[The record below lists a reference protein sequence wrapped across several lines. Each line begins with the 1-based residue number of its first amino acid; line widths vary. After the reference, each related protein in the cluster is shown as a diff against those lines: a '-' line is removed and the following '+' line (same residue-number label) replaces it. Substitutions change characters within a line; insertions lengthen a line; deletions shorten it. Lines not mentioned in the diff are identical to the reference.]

1 MDARLLAYF
10 AVSTLLIVTPG
21 PDTAL
26 VVRNALRSGPR
37 AASLTALGVAAG
49 SAVWAFASLL
59 GLAVIL
65 EASLVAF
72 TILKLAGAAYLCYL
86 GLRSL
91 FEWGSHGAG
100 KAGPVRTR
108 RFSPFAPFGQGLL
121 NNLLNPKAA
130 VIFVAVMPQFIEP
143 GDPPA
148 RFVLMLAGYEAI
160 MLVWLNL
167 YAVVLGRIGRTAMAG
182 RVRAAFDRAVG
193 VVLVGL
199 GLRLAFEER

>member
-1 MDARLLAYF
+1 MLDARLLAYF

-37 AASLTALGVAAG
+37 AASFTALGVAAG
-49 SAVWAFASLL
+49 SAVWAFASVL

-86 GLRSL
+86 GARSL
-91 FEWGSHGAG
+91 IGRSAVHATARTSH
-100 KAGPVRTR
+100 RTA
-108 RFSPFAPFGQGLL
+108 FAQGML
-121 NNLLNPKAA
+121 NNLLNPKVA
-130 VIFVAVMPQFIEP
+130 VIFVAVMPQFIEA

-148 RFVLMLAGYEAI
+148 RFAVMLAGYEAI
-160 MLVWLNL
+160 MLVWLNV
-167 YAVVLGRIGRTAMAG
+167 YAVVLGRVGRTAAAA
-182 RVRAAFDRAVG
+182 RVRRVFDRAVG
-193 VVLVGL
+193 VVLVAL
-199 GLRLAFEER
+199 GVRLALEER

>member
-1 MDARLLAYF
+1 MLDARLVAYF

-26 VVRNALRSGPR
+26 VVRNALRAGPR
-37 AASLTALGVAAG
+37 AASLSALGVAAG
-49 SAVWAFASLL
+49 SAVWAFASLF

-72 TILKLAGAAYLCYL
+72 TALKIAGAAYLIYL
-86 GLRSL
+86 GLRGM
-91 FEWGSHGAG
+91 FGRTAVHAARGSMPH
-100 KAGPVRTR
+100 RTA
-108 RFSPFAPFGQGLL
+108 FAQGLL

-148 RFVLMLAGYEAI
+148 RFVAMLAGYEVI
-160 MLVWLNL
+160 MLLWLNL
-167 YAVVLGRIGRTAMAG
+167 YAVVLGRIGRTATIARAR
-182 RVRAAFDRAVG
+182 RVFDRAIGGALVALG
-193 VVLVGL
+193 V
-199 GLRLAFEER
+199 RLAFEER

>member
-1 MDARLLAYF
+1 MNVDGRLLAYF
-10 AVSTLLIVTPG
+10 AVSALLIVTPG

-37 AASLTALGVAAG
+37 AASLTAFGVAAG
-49 SAVWAFASLL
+49 SAVWAFASIL

-72 TILKLAGAAYLCYL
+72 TALKLAGAAYLAYL

-91 FEWGSHGAG
+91 LGRAAHGPA
-100 KAGPVRTR
+100 ARTPHR
-108 RFSPFAPFGQGLL
+108 TAFVQGLV

-130 VIFVAVMPQFIEP
+130 VIFVAVMPQFIEA
-143 GDPPA
+143 GDPPV
-148 RFVLMLAGYEAI
+148 RFVAMLVGYEAI

-167 YAVVLGRIGRTAMAG
+167 YAVVLGRAGRTAAAG
-182 RVRAAFDRAVG
+182 RLRRAFDRGVG
-193 VVLVGL
+193 VVLIAL

>member
-1 MDARLLAYF
+1 M
-10 AVSTLLIVTPG
+10 
-21 PDTAL
+21 
-26 VVRNALRSGPR
+26 
-37 AASLTALGVAAG
+37 
-49 SAVWAFASLL
+49 
-59 GLAVIL
+59 
-65 EASLVAF
+65 
-72 TILKLAGAAYLCYL
+72 
-86 GLRSL
+86 
-91 FEWGSHGAG
+91 
-100 KAGPVRTR
+100 
-108 RFSPFAPFGQGLL
+108 L

-167 YAVVLGRIGRTAMAG
+167 YAVVLGRIGGTAMAG

>member
-1 MDARLLAYF
+1 VDARLLAYF

-72 TILKLAGAAYLCYL
+72 TALKLAGAAYLCYL
-86 GLRSL
+86 GLRSVL
-91 FEWGSHGAG
+91 ARGAPHVARIG
-100 KAGPVRTR
+100 MPHRTA
-108 RFSPFAPFGQGLL
+108 FAQGLL

-130 VIFVAVMPQFIEP
+130 VIFVAVMPQFIEA
-143 GDPPA
+143 GDPPL
-148 RFVLMLAGYEAI
+148 RFAAMLAGYEAI
-160 MLVWLNL
+160 MLVWLNV
-167 YAVVLGRIGRTAMAG
+167 YAVVLGRIGRTAAAG
-182 RVRAAFDRAVG
+182 RVRRIFDRAVG
-193 VVLVGL
+193 VVLLGL

>member
-1 MDARLLAYF
+1 VFDARLLAYF
-10 AVSTLLIVTPG
+10 AVSALLIVTPG

-37 AASLTALGVAAG
+37 SASLTALGVAAG

-65 EASLVAF
+65 EASAVAF
-72 TILKLAGAAYLCYL
+72 ALLKLAGAAYLCYL
-86 GLRSL
+86 GARSVL
-91 FEWGSHGAG
+91 GGGTVHRARV
-100 KAGPVRTR
+100 AMPHRTA
-108 RFSPFAPFGQGLL
+108 FTQGLL

-130 VIFVAVMPQFIEP
+130 VIFVAVMPQFIAP
-143 GDPPA
+143 GDPPG

-167 YAVVLGRIGRTAMAG
+167 YAVALGRIGRTAAAD
-182 RVRAAFDRAVG
+182 RVRRIFDRAIG
-193 VVLVGL
+193 AILIGL
-199 GLRLAFEER
+199 GLRLALEP

>member
-49 SAVWAFASLL
+49 SAVWALASIL

-72 TILKLAGAAYLCYL
+72 TILKLAGAAYLAYL

-91 FEWGSHGAG
+91 LGRGTAHGPA
-100 KAGPVRTR
+100 ARTPHR
-108 RFSPFAPFGQGLL
+108 TAFAQGLV

-130 VIFVAVMPQFIEP
+130 VIFVAVMPQFIEA

-148 RFVLMLAGYEAI
+148 RFVVMLAGYEAI
-160 MLVWLNL
+160 MLVWLNA
-167 YAVVLGRIGRTAMAG
+167 YAVVLGHAGRTAAAG
-182 RVRAAFDRAVG
+182 RLRRAFDRGVG
-193 VVLVGL
+193 VVLVAL
-199 GLRLAFEER
+199 GVRLAFEER

>member
-1 MDARLLAYF
+1 MLDARLLAYF

-49 SAVWAFASLL
+49 SAVWAFASVL
-59 GLAVIL
+59 GLAVVL

-72 TILKLAGAAYLCYL
+72 TVLKIAGAAYLVYL

-91 FEWGSHGAG
+91 IGGGTAHET
-100 KAGPVRTR
+100 RTR
-108 RFSPFAPFGQGLL
+108 TAQRTAFLQGLV

-130 VIFVAVMPQFIEP
+130 VIFVAVMPQFIDA

-148 RFVLMLAGYEAI
+148 RFLLMLAGYEAI

-167 YAVVLGRIGRTAMAG
+167 YAIVLGRAGRTAAAA
-182 RVRAAFDRAVG
+182 RVRGIFDRAVG

-199 GLRLAFEER
+199 GVRLAFEER

>member
-49 SAVWAFASLL
+49 SAVWAFASVL

-65 EASLVAF
+65 EASVVAF
-72 TILKLAGAAYLCYL
+72 TLLKLAGAAYLCYL

-91 FEWGSHGAG
+91 LARSAAGVTPARTSHRAAFAQGA
-100 KAGPVRTR
+100 
-108 RFSPFAPFGQGLL
+108 F

-130 VIFVAVMPQFIEP
+130 VIFVAVMPQFIES

-148 RFVLMLAGYEAI
+148 RFALMLAGYEAI
-160 MLVWLNL
+160 MLAWLNL
-167 YAVVLGRIGRTAMAG
+167 YAIVVGRVGRTAAAA
-182 RVRAAFDRAVG
+182 RVRRVFDRAVG
-193 VVLVGL
+193 VVLITL

>member
-49 SAVWAFASLL
+49 SAVWAFASIL
-59 GLAVIL
+59 GLAVIR
-65 EASLVAF
+65 EASVVAF
-72 TILKLAGAAYLCYL
+72 VLLKVAGAAYLCYL

-91 FEWGSHGAG
+91 FGRGVAHATGARTSH
-100 KAGPVRTR
+100 RTA
-108 RFSPFAPFGQGLL
+108 FAQGVL

-130 VIFVAVMPQFIEP
+130 VIFVAVMPQFVEA

-160 MLVWLNL
+160 TLVWLNL
-167 YAVVLGRIGRTAMAG
+167 YAVVLGRVGRSVAAA
-182 RVRAAFDRAVG
+182 RVRRSFDRAVG
-193 VVLVGL
+193 VVLIGL

>member
-1 MDARLLAYF
+1 MLDTRLLAYF

-72 TILKLAGAAYLCYL
+72 TLLKLAGAAYLCYL
-86 GLRSL
+86 GFRSL
-91 FEWGSHGAG
+91 FGRGAVHP
-100 KAGPVRTR
+100 ARIAMPHRTA
-108 RFSPFAPFGQGLL
+108 FAQGVL

-130 VIFVAVMPQFIEP
+130 VIFVAVMPQFIAA
-143 GDPPA
+143 GDPPG
-148 RFVLMLAGYEAI
+148 RFVVMLAGYEAI

-167 YAVVLGRIGRTAMAG
+167 YAVVLGRIGRTAAAAG
-182 RVRAAFDRAVG
+182 ARRIFDRAVG
-193 VVLVGL
+193 ALLIGL
-199 GLRLAFEER
+199 GVRLALGER

>member
-1 MDARLLAYF
+1 VDARLLAYF

-37 AASLTALGVAAG
+37 AASLSALGVAVG
-49 SAVWAFASLL
+49 SAVWAFASIL

-65 EASLVAF
+65 EASLIAF
-72 TILKLAGAAYLCYL
+72 VLLKLAGAAYLCYL

-91 FEWGSHGAG
+91 GGPGGA
-100 KAGPVRTR
+100 RTR
-108 RFSPFAPFGQGLL
+108 ARASHRTAFAQGVL

-130 VIFVAVMPQFIEP
+130 VIFVAVMPQFIEV

-148 RFVLMLAGYEAI
+148 RFVLMLAGYEGI

-167 YAVVLGRIGRTAMAG
+167 YAVVLGRVGRTAAAD
-182 RVRAAFDRAVG
+182 RVRRWFDRAAG
-193 VVLVGL
+193 VVLIAL

>member
-1 MDARLLAYF
+1 MIDARLLAYF

-49 SAVWAFASLL
+49 SAIWAFASLL
-59 GLAVIL
+59 GLAAIL
-65 EASLVAF
+65 EVSLVAF
-72 TILKLAGAAYLCYL
+72 TVLKLAGAAYLVYL
-86 GLRSL
+86 GLRSV
-91 FEWGSHGAG
+91 FGRGAPHVAR
-100 KAGPVRTR
+100 AGMPHRTA
-108 RFSPFAPFGQGLL
+108 FAQGLL

-143 GDPPA
+143 GDPPL
-148 RFVLMLAGYEAI
+148 RFALMLAGYEAI

-167 YAVVLGRIGRTAMAG
+167 YAVVLGRIGRTAAAG
-182 RVRAAFDRAVG
+182 RVRRVFDRGVG
-193 VVLVGL
+193 FVLVAL

>member
-1 MDARLLAYF
+1 VDARLLAYF

-49 SAVWAFASLL
+49 SAVWALASIL
-59 GLAVIL
+59 GLAAIL
-65 EASLVAF
+65 EASVVAF
-72 TILKLAGAAYLCYL
+72 TVLKLVGAAYLCYL

-91 FEWGSHGAG
+91 LGRGVAHVTPGRSSH
-100 KAGPVRTR
+100 RT
-108 RFSPFAPFGQGLL
+108 PFAQGVL

-130 VIFVAVMPQFIEP
+130 VIFVAVMPQFIEA
-143 GDPPA
+143 GDPPV

-167 YAVVLGRIGRTAMAG
+167 YAVVLGRVGRTAAG
-182 RVRAAFDRAVG
+182 ARVRRGFDRAVG
-193 VVLVGL
+193 VVLIGL

>member
-1 MDARLLAYF
+1 MDARLLAYL

-49 SAVWAFASLL
+49 SAVWAFASIL

-65 EASLVAF
+65 EASVVVF
-72 TILKLAGAAYLCYL
+72 TLLKLAGAYLCYL

-91 FEWGSHGAG
+91 LGRGAAHVTPAGTSHRAAFAQGA
-100 KAGPVRTR
+100 
-108 RFSPFAPFGQGLL
+108 L

-130 VIFVAVMPQFIEP
+130 VIFVAVMPQFIES

-148 RFVLMLAGYEAI
+148 RFALMLAGYEAI
-160 MLVWLNL
+160 MLAWLNL
-167 YAVVLGRIGRTAMAG
+167 YAIVVGRVGRTAAAA
-182 RVRAAFDRAVG
+182 RVRRVFDRAVG
-193 VVLVGL
+193 VVLIAL
-199 GLRLAFEER
+199 GLRLVFEER

>member
-49 SAVWAFASLL
+49 SAVWAFASIL

-72 TILKLAGAAYLCYL
+72 TVLKLAGAAYLAYL

-91 FEWGSHGAG
+91 LGRRTAHGPA
-100 KAGPVRTR
+100 PTPHRTA
-108 RFSPFAPFGQGLL
+108 FAQGLV

-130 VIFVAVMPQFIEP
+130 VIFVAVMPQFIEA

-148 RFVLMLAGYEAI
+148 RFVA
-160 MLVWLNL
+160 
-167 YAVVLGRIGRTAMAG
+167 
-182 RVRAAFDRAVG
+182 
-193 VVLVGL
+193 
-199 GLRLAFEER
+199 